1 MLLSHAAESP
11 TRSKMSSPS
20 VRQNGA
26 MGEPE
31 VSMPE
36 GAVIPRTRQGSPPS
50 LLLNIFGSYWWGR
63 SEPFPSAALVTLL
76 ADFGV
81 SDVSARAALSRMQ
94 KHGLLV
100 SSRSG
105 RNTAYVVSPRAVTVL
120 LGGLQ
125 RFQEFG
131 QDAGPWDGLWRLV
144 ALTTPENQR
153 SLRDAVR
160 GRLRWLGFAAL
171 NDGVWV
177 SPHDRHDA
185 ALAALDELGISN
197 ATLLTARVAVTRAH
211 TKDPRDAWD
220 LTELAQEYREF
231 IRESQAMRASVARA
245 EFTPAEALVERTR
258 LGDRWLDFARS
269 DPDLPTEL
277 LPADWPRAQAR
288 VEFHATHRALGQLA
302 IERVRE
308 IVSELD
314 PSLGALVTGHEI
326 LP

>member
-1 MLLSHAAESP
+1 MLKGP
-11 TRSKMSSPS
+11 
-20 VRQNGA
+20 
-26 MGEPE
+26 
-31 VSMPE
+31 
-36 GAVIPRTRQGSPPS
+36 VIPRTRQGSPPS
-50 LLLNIFGSYWWGR
+50 QLLNLFGGYWWGR
-63 SEPFPSAALVTLL
+63 SEPFPSAAMVNLL
-76 ADFGV
+76 GDFGV

-105 RNTAYVVSPRAVTVL
+105 RNTAYVLTPRAVTVL
-120 LGGLQ
+120 QEGLRRLQ
-125 RFQEFG
+125 QFG
-131 QDAGPWDGLWRLV
+131 QDAGPWDGRWRLV

-177 SPHDRHDA
+177 SPHDRHAA

-197 ATLLTARVAVTRAH
+197 ATLLTARVAATGPH

-231 IRESQAMRASVARA
+231 IRENQAMRASLARA

-302 IERVRE
+302 VERVRE
-308 IVSELD
+308 IVSGID

-326 LP
+326 LS